1 MPLSVRVRDEA
12 LSQAVDACMGSPV
25 VVNVCAAGDE
35 LARRSENQRNGIARG
50 LSIAWLVP

>member
-1 MPLSVRVRDEA
+1 MLLSVRVRDEA
-12 LSQAVDACMGSPV
+12 LSQTVDACMGSPV